1 MLKIVIS
8 GYYGFDNAGDEA
20 VLLSIIQA
28 LRLEALPGES
38 LDITVLSKNPQ
49 ATSERYGVKAVN
61 RWRMP
66 EVFKALRQA
75 DVLISGGG
83 SLLQDVTSKK
93 SVLYYLTVIGMAV
106 SLRRP
111 VVFYSQGVGP
121 VNDAFNRKLMGLVCN
136 RVSEIYVRD
145 VASKDALVQM
155 GIKRPAIQV
164 VMDPVVSMAL
174 TEAEWKKGESLLI
187 EANITGD
194 RPLAGMYLRDWKTDS
209 NYHAEV
215 AKVCEWLYNQGWLPV
230 FIPMHYPDDVQAV
243 EAIKPLLKTPAKFL
257 EAHYSPQE
265 ILAMT
270 AKMDFVVAMRLHGLI
285 MAANAKTPYFGI
297 SYDPK
302 IQAFIASSGFGQVM
316 DVKGFSAERCIFQL
330 KDFTSDLNAHRETL
344 VRLKPQFDQKT
355 RQPARA
361 VMGFARKRAKRE
373 KN

>member
-28 LRLEALPGES
+28 LRLEALPGET
-38 LDITVLSKNPQ
+38 LDITVLSNNPP

-174 TEAEWKKGESLLI
+174 TEAEWKKGESLLV
-187 EANITGD
+187 EADITGD

-243 EAIKPLLKTPAKFL
+243 QAIKPLLKTPAKFL

-316 DVKGFSAERCIFQL
+316 DVKGFSADRCIFQL
-330 KDFTSDLNAHRETL
+330 KDFTSDLDAHRETL
-344 VRLKPQFDQKT
+344 KRLKPQFDQKT

-361 VMGFARKRAKRE
+361 VMGFARKRAKH
-373 KN
+373 